1 MRCNTGAGVQYL
13 VSKLNSKPASL
24 FLPQYNVSDFF
35 LNWGEFQA
43 VQVGTLKY
51 ASKPKILG
59 CEGQVIVVIQAHLKQ
74 AIFF

>member
-35 LNWGEFQA
+35 LNRGA
-43 VQVGTLKY
+43 VLGST
-51 ASKPKILG
+51 SGNIKI
-59 CEGQVIVVIQAHLKQ
+59 CIKA
-74 AIFF
+74 